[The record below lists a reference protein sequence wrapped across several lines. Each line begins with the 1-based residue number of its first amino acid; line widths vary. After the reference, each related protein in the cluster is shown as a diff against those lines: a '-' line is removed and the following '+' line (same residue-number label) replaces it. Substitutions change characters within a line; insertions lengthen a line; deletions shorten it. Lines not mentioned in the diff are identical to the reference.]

1 MSGLI
6 GAAGFSSSSAFNLL
20 WYFALVEMG
29 EENPTCRSM
38 QLEKGGV
45 F

>member
-6 GAAGFSSSSAFNLL
+6 GAAGFSSSFAFNLL

>member
-6 GAAGFSSSSAFNLL
+6 GAAGLSSASAFNLL
-20 WYFALVEMG
+20 WYVALVEVG

-45 F
+45 